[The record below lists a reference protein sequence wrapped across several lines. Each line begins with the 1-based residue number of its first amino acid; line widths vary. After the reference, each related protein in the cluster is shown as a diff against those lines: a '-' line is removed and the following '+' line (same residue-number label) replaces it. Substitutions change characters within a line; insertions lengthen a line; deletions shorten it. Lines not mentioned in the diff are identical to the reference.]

1 MECFWCYKVSEYE
14 NIEFPELEQA
24 GILYEEIISTGLRIE
39 NEQVL
44 DIGDFDRMLEYIPFL
59 SIELNYL
66 LGDYFF
72 PYLYI
77 DRFYE
82 LKS

>member
-1 MECFWCYKVSEYE
+1 MFWCYKVSEYE